1 MGDEKRS
8 TEVSRLNLL
17 PPVLEGPRVR
27 LRPLAGADV
36 DALYALY
43 SDAQVTRHWSFP
55 AWTRRA
61 QAEDYLAL
69 RRCLLPPSVY
79 CWAIAE
85 RDGDQLIGSV
95 TLFVLGDT
103 APFGEIGYALRVD
116 RQGRGLASESLRLAI
131 GHAFDTLGLRRLEA
145 DVDPSN
151 EASWRL
157 LERLGFHREAVVHD
171 RCRRGNEIGDAAI
184 YGLQRADW
192 SASR

>member
-1 MGDEKRS
+1 MS
-8 TEVSRLNLL
+8 LS
-17 PPVLEGPRVR
+17 PPVLESPQVR
-27 LRPLAGADV
+27 LRPLAGTDV
-36 DALYALY
+36 DGLYALY

-55 AWTRRA
+55 AWTQRA

-69 RRCLLPPSVY
+69 RRSLLPPSVY

-85 RDGDQLIGSV
+85 GDDDRLIGTI

-103 APFGEIGYALRVD
+103 TRYGEIGYALRLD

-131 GHAFDTLGLRRLEA
+131 RHAFDTLGLGRIEA

-157 LERLGFHREAVVHD
+157 LERLGFHREAVLQG
-171 RCRRGNEIGDAAI
+171 RCRRGDEIGDAAI
-184 YGLQRADW
+184 YALQRTDW
-192 SASR
+192 SANR